1 MPGVNA
7 IPNITP
13 NAVSNQQNGLLQSM
27 HPGQSVTVEVISAE
41 PGMLTVKTPDGQT
54 LSAEFP
60 GATVMAKG
68 DQLELT
74 LLSSS
79 QGDHP
84 QFKLSAVNNQNVNIT
99 TSVMESKMIDLG
111 VEPSEI
117 NVKAAEFLAERGVQ
131 PTPERLATLA
141 KIATYFPELP
151 ASTALFAAT
160 NNIAPTRSNI
170 SALAEWL
177 AGDDLLGNDVQSLTQ
192 EVKDILK
199 EVSMTVKE
207 SVNTPVQN
215 PEMPHTVAERTV
227 DAQIQTP
234 QAFAQNFVGEVIKN
248 PEFPAHTISLPA
260 LTEFAEGLANLPQ
273 EEAQAAINE
282 FLNNYPSLTGE
293 EKAVLSD
300 ILNNVYSQTTQNIS
314 PEVELQ
320 ASVNNLVILPDNQP
334 NNAESTQPNNAT
346 MAQPNNAALA
356 QPNDADS
363 IHPDNPVTAQPKNIA
378 SAQPNRAELA
388 QPQQNLQNGSVQQA
402 ETLQNSDQTQ
412 PTAAGEQIGAA
423 VENPDIKQENNPIP
437 QQSMQSADP
446 QSKVEIKAEA
456 QKILG
461 QIEKLVVSMKNDNA
475 ADAAALKESVKTQQR
490 TADSIKE
497 GMTRIAGE
505 NSVPTQKA
513 GDMATRIQLGNQID
527 NFYYCQVPFKM
538 GENQNTAELYV
549 FNRKKGDASSDR
561 INTTILIALETQRMG
576 RVETVL
582 RAEDNSLNLEF
593 RVETDKIQRYLEKET
608 AQLKEQLEESSFN
621 VVGIKVVRI
630 DVPVT
635 PLNVDQLVGE
645 KEEFELK
652 TIDISV

>member
-1 MPGVNA
+1 MPVVNT
-7 IPNITP
+7 IPNINP
-13 NAVSNQQNGLLQSM
+13 NAVSNQQNGMLQSM
-27 HPGQSVTVEVISAE
+27 RPGQSVTVEVVSSE

-74 LLSSS
+74 LLGNP
-79 QGDHP
+79 QGEHP

-111 VEPSEI
+111 VEPSLI

-151 ASTALFAAT
+151 ASTALFTAA
-160 NNIAPTRSNI
+160 NNIQPTRSNI
-170 SALAEWL
+170 SALADWL
-177 AGDDLLGNDVQSLTQ
+177 AGDDLLGTEAQSLEQ
-192 EVKDILK
+192 DVKDILK
-199 EVSMTVKE
+199 EASASIKE
-207 SVNTPVQN
+207 SVNTPSQTSIIADNGELRSVN
-215 PEMPHTVAERTV
+215 
-227 DAQIQTP
+227 AQIQTP
-234 QAFAQNFVGEVIKN
+234 QAFTQNFVGEVIKN
-248 PEFPAHTISLPA
+248 PEFPTQTISIPA
-260 LTEFAEGLANLPQ
+260 LAEFAEGLINMSQ
-273 EEAQAAINE
+273 EEAQSVIKE
-282 FLNNYPSLTGE
+282 FLNNYPSLSGE
-293 EKAVLSD
+293 EKAALSD
-300 ILNNVYSQTTQNIS
+300 ILNNAYNQSAQNIAQEQS
-314 PEVELQ
+314 AQNIAQESEPQ
-320 ASVNNLVILPDNQP
+320 NPVNNLIQQYTQA
-334 NNAESTQPNNAT
+334 NNTNN
-346 MAQPNNAALA
+346 
-356 QPNDADS
+356 
-363 IHPDNPVTAQPKNIA
+363 TA
-378 SAQPNRAELA
+378 SA
-388 QPQQNLQNGSVQQA
+388 QPQQNVQNNLQQT
-402 ETLQNSDQTQ
+402 ETPQSQSQLTAK
-412 PTAAGEQIGAA
+412 AAGEQLGAA
-423 VENPDIKQENNPIP
+423 AENHEINQLNNQAVQHSQIP
-437 QQSMQSADP
+437 QSET
-446 QSKVEIKAEA
+446 EIKAEA
-456 QKILG
+456 QKVLG

-475 ADAAALKESVKTQQR
+475 SDAAALKESVKTQQR

-497 GMTRIAGE
+497 GITRIAGE
-505 NSVPTQKA
+505 NSAPAQKA

-582 RAEDNSLNLEF
+582 RAEDSSLNLEF
-593 RVETDKIQRYLEKET
+593 RVETDKIQKYLEKET
-608 AQLKEQLEESSFN
+608 AQLKEQLEENSFN

-630 DVPVT
+630 DVPAT
-635 PLNVDQLVGE
+635 PLNVDQVVGE